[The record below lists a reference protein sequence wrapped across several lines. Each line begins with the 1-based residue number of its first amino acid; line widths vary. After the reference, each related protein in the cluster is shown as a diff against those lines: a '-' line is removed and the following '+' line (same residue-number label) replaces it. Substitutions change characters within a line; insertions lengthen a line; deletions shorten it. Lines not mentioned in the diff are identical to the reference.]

1 MKEFKHIQSKESIIK
16 TIDKFCLTTA
26 IISWIS
32 VPLYLVMGIYEIS
45 AMVGVVGCMFWAIR
59 HYNKLGHHNFA
70 RFSIILVTILG
81 VLGFSLF
88 LGFNTGIV
96 FYIFA
101 SPHLIYLL
109 FDFRKK
115 LPIYITM
122 GIYILTFLLTFIL
135 DDYNLIT
142 KLEIENNLKTLMYGY
157 NFVFSMIFSYILIT
171 IFAKNNDN
179 YIKLIEKANKQL
191 NIEIEQ
197 KNKMNEKLEETLKE
211 KDILLAEV
219 HHRVK
224 NNLSYISG
232 LLELQN
238 FYVKDNKLSNIL
250 NDTSAR
256 IKSIALLHEK
266 FYEQNTIEKI
276 DMRSFLNILIEH
288 INICYDNKFN
298 TIKIHTEIE
307 NVSLTMTEALPFS
320 LLINE
325 LLTNSYKHAFS
336 NKESGNIYINLTE
349 NEKEVT
355 LQYKDDGIGFD
366 IEKDIKDNSLG
377 MNLIDA
383 FTMQLKG
390 KKAFTST
397 TNLGCSFTLQF
408 FQK

>member
-1 MKEFKHIQSKESIIK
+1 
-16 TIDKFCLTTA
+16 
-26 IISWIS
+26 
-32 VPLYLVMGIYEIS
+32 
-45 AMVGVVGCMFWAIR
+45 
-59 HYNKLGHHNFA
+59 
-70 RFSIILVTILG
+70 
-81 VLGFSLF
+81 
-88 LGFNTGIV
+88 
-96 FYIFA
+96 
-101 SPHLIYLL
+101 
-109 FDFRKK
+109 
-115 LPIYITM
+115 M

-256 IKSIALLHEK
+256 IKSIAPKTMIKSEIIQPLV
-266 FYEQNTIEKI
+266 
-276 DMRSFLNILIEH
+276 ILGKTCMWAKLGVRIR
-288 INICYDNKFN
+288 NRYG
-298 TIKIHTEIE
+298 
-307 NVSLTMTEALPFS
+307 VLPPSLTT
-320 LLINE
+320 
-325 LLTNSYKHAFS
+325 
-336 NKESGNIYINLTE
+336 
-349 NEKEVT
+349 
-355 LQYKDDGIGFD
+355 
-366 IEKDIKDNSLG
+366 
-377 MNLIDA
+377 
-383 FTMQLKG
+383 
-390 KKAFTST
+390 
-397 TNLGCSFTLQF
+397 
-408 FQK
+408 

>member
-1 MKEFKHIQSKESIIK
+1 
-16 TIDKFCLTTA
+16 
-26 IISWIS
+26 
-32 VPLYLVMGIYEIS
+32 
-45 AMVGVVGCMFWAIR
+45 
-59 HYNKLGHHNFA
+59 
-70 RFSIILVTILG
+70 
-81 VLGFSLF
+81 
-88 LGFNTGIV
+88 
-96 FYIFA
+96 
-101 SPHLIYLL
+101 
-109 FDFRKK
+109 
-115 LPIYITM
+115 
-122 GIYILTFLLTFIL
+122 
-135 DDYNLIT
+135 
-142 KLEIENNLKTLMYGY
+142 
-157 NFVFSMIFSYILIT
+157 
-171 IFAKNNDN
+171 
-179 YIKLIEKANKQL
+179 
-191 NIEIEQ
+191 
-197 KNKMNEKLEETLKE
+197 MNEKLEETLKE

-298 TIKIHTEIE
+298 AIKIHSEIE

-349 NEKEVT
+349 IEKEVT